1 MYYSDY
7 LNFDTS
13 HGEGVR
19 CTLFISGCSRCCQ
32 DCFNKQT
39 WDYKYGKEYTQEFE
53 DQLLKDLANPYV
65 KGLSLLGGNPT
76 ERKNIQQ
83 VIKLCQRVKLELPE
97 KDIWCWSGHTFEE
110 LKNNLLQA
118 QCLECITYLVDG
130 KFIKELY
137 EPDLL
142 FRGSLNQ
149 RIIDVQKS
157 LTTNKICL
165 YLEGNYK

>member
-7 LNFDTS
+7 LNFDTND
-13 HGEGVR
+13 GEGVR
-19 CTLFISGCSRCCQ
+19 CTLFISGCSMCCP
-32 DCFNKQT
+32 DCWNKQT

-76 ERKNIQQ
+76 ERKNIRQ
-83 VIKLCQRVKLELPE
+83 VIKLCQRVKFELPE
-97 KDIWCWSGHTFEE
+97 KDIWCWSGHTFQE

-118 QCLECITYLVDG
+118 QCLDYIDILIDG

>member
-19 CTLFISGCSRCCQ
+19 CTLFISGCSRCCP
-32 DCFNKQT
+32 DCFNNQT

-53 DQLLKDLANPYV
+53 DNLLKDLANPYI

-97 KDIWCWSGHTFEE
+97 KDIWCWSGHTFQE

-118 QCLECITYLVDG
+118 QCLDYIDILVDG
-130 KFIKELY
+130 KFVKELY

-142 FRGSLNQ
+142 FRGSSNQ

-157 LTTNKICL
+157 LLTNSIVL
-165 YLEGNYK
+165 WNNGNYK